1 MTSNVTEQELN
12 VIRDSLCSRFPLQKI
27 ILFGSQATGKADD
40 KSDVDLLLIL
50 DFKGKRRQL
59 MVEMNRIMDHV
70 QHAVDVLILTPYEF
84 SREKNIPGTIGKYAA
99 EHGRV
104 IYERAA

>member
-1 MTSNVTEQELN
+1 MASNVTEQELSM
-12 VIRDSLCSRFPLQKI
+12 ISESLCSRYPVHKI
-27 ILFGSQATGKADD
+27 ILFGSQATGTADD
-40 KSDVDLLLIL
+40 RSDVDLLLIL
-50 DFKGKRRQL
+50 DFKGPRRHL
-59 MVEMNRIMDHV
+59 MVEMNRMMDHV
-70 QHAVDVLILTPYEF
+70 QHAVDVLILTPDEF